1 MRYAFAVIFAGLLS
15 ASSVFADSVSSSSA
29 GGLGD
34 RKAREFNSDAQPD
47 NTYGGRHFS
56 DRHRRAVFTYYW
68 QEFHR
73 GSCPP
78 GLARKSSGCS
88 SPIRARKWRIGR
100 PLPRDV
106 VAYELPAELSAHLPL
121 PQSGSRYVRVE
132 ADILLIGLRNG
143 VVVDAIEDSRA
154 VAS

>member
-1 MRYAFAVIFAGLLS
+1 MRYTFVLVCAGLLS
-15 ASSVFADSVSSSSA
+15 ASSVFADSFSSSTA
-29 GGLGD
+29 GGAGN
-34 RKAREFNSDAQPD
+34 RKAREFNVDAQPD
-47 NTYGGRHFS
+47 NTYRARHFS

-78 GLARKSSGCS
+78 GLARNSSGCS

-121 PQSGSRYVRVE
+121 PQSGSRYVRVG

-143 VVVDAIEDSRA
+143 VVVDAIEDSRG

>member
-1 MRYAFAVIFAGLLS
+1 MRYAFALIFAGLLS
-15 ASSVFADSVSSSSA
+15 APSVFADSLSSSTA
-29 GGLGD
+29 GGVGD
-34 RKAREFNSDAQPD
+34 RKAREFNVDAQAA
-47 NTYGGRHFS
+47 NTYRARHFS

-78 GLARKSSGCS
+78 GLTRNSSGCT
-88 SPIRARKWRIGR
+88 SPIRIRKWRIGR

-106 VAYELPAELSAHLPL
+106 IAYELPAELAAHLPL
-121 PQSGSRYVRVE
+121 PESGSRYVRVE

-143 VVVDAIEDSRA
+143 VVVDAIEDSRG